1 MGAWSFGALA
11 LQGRALD
18 VPERQPA
25 TAPAWG
31 FRELAGRLVEV
42 SAARAAAHLTTAFG
56 LVLEAQLAGDR
67 AAWVQLEGSTFF
79 PPDAAEGG
87 VDLDALPVVRAPDV
101 RTAGRAADTLVRS
114 GGFGLVVLDLSE
126 AASHAAPLPVP
137 LLTRLLGLARAE
149 HAVVLILTR
158 KPAEA
163 ASLDSLISLRA
174 EAVSRSSPRGDG
186 EYDVEIRV
194 IKDKR
199 HAAGWSH
206 RETCRGP
213 AGLR

>member
-1 MGAWSFGALA
+1 M
-11 LQGRALD
+11 LD

-31 FRELAGRLVEV
+31 FRELTGRLVEL
-42 SAARAAAHLTTAFG
+42 SAAHAAAHLTTAFG

-67 AAWVQLEGSTFF
+67 AAWVRLEGSTFF
-79 PPDAAEGG
+79 PPDAADGG
-87 VDLDALPVVRAPDV
+87 VDLDALPVVCAPDV

-114 GGFGLVVLDLSE
+114 GGFGLVVLDLSDADPH
-126 AASHAAPLPVP
+126 AASLPVP
-137 LLTRLLGLARAE
+137 LLTRLLSLARAE
-149 HAVVLILTR
+149 DAVVLILTR
-158 KPAEA
+158 KPTDAS
-163 ASLDSLISLRA
+163 SLDSLISLRA
-174 EAVSRSSPRGDG
+174 EAASQSSSRDDG
-186 EYDVEIRV
+186 EYEIEVRV
-194 IKDKR
+194 LKDKR